1 MPTSTVREFP
11 AYPRHA
17 ELPPRSRE
25 RYAPA
30 ASPLSHAPRGEAV
43 HTADGRE
50 LVLRSIE
57 PGDVAAVQRCFKRLP
72 PQDVRRRFMH
82 AMSELPMSMAQR
94 LCRIDPELEA
104 AFVLIDETV
113 KPAELRGVGRIF
125 VDVASNSAEFSVLVE
140 REWTRI
146 GLGALLMQRL
156 VDESRRR
163 GLDEI
168 WGYVLMENRP
178 MLQLC
183 KELGFVATMVPGEGS
198 TAQIRLKL

>member
-1 MPTSTVREFP
+1 MTP
-11 AYPRHA
+11 ARNLGYHSQHA
-17 ELPPRSRE
+17 QLPPRSSE
-25 RYAPA
+25 RFAC
-30 ASPLSHAPRGEAV
+30 PRIVTTPNGEVV

-50 LVLRSIE
+50 LVMRRIE
-57 PGDVAAVQRCFKRLP
+57 PGDVAALQRCFKRLS

-82 AMSELPMSMAQR
+82 AMAELPISMAQR

-104 AFVLIDETV
+104 AYALMDETV

-125 VDVASNSAEFSVLVE
+125 VDVAADSAEFSVLVE

-163 GLDEI
+163 GLSEL

-178 MLQLC
+178 MLELC
-183 KELGFVATMVPGEGS
+183 KELGFVAKMVPGEAG
-198 TAQIRLKL
+198 TAQISLKL